1 MVAPGVP
8 KMTAAEYLEIE
19 RKAAFKSEFVRGEVF
34 VMSGGLP
41 AHAVLIGR
49 TAWVLEDAL
58 GRGRAW

>member
-1 MVAPGVP
+1 
-8 KMTAAEYLEIE
+8 MTAAEYLEIE